1 MVCLI
6 SLSATANSPAADF
19 LSVGLY
25 QSFDELVAWA
35 SDFAAANPDVVHV
48 VEFGRSHQDRP
59 LISLQLSVEPGVD
72 DPTKPEFLF
81 TGGVHAREV
90 IGSEVAYRLAEHL
103 VDGYR
108 SGDPVFRDILTEREV
123 WIVPNL
129 NPDGRVRV
137 EEGLSEHRKTM
148 ELLPGQAADNATRGV
163 DLNRNFPHRWFA
175 ASSTPSAATYRG
187 PSVLSTPEASA
198 LWSLLHD
205 TDHFSDLRASIDF
218 HSGAES
224 VLAPWLSPRDFA
236 DYPLPASDRAV
247 FDSLATEMG
256 QLTGLGTQRL
266 GYNSYGTLVDSLYE
280 EFGTYSFLE
289 ELYVGSFP
297 DYFTRFNPTD
307 PILIETAMEKALVA
321 SRFLLSD
328 AAFTIVPEPATW
340 LLIATGVAVLIAST
354 GTRQPPVSGHARNQV
369 LLQVQGCSESTAE
382 TPIHAQLTFAFNAPA
397 TTPRSRSGT
406 GHLSVLSP
414 RR

>member
-1 MVCLI
+1 MKVRETFRWGCGAASAAASCAVRRHAGGCLRRSHLAPLLACLI
-6 SLSATANSPAADF
+6 SLAATASSPAADF
-19 LSVGLY
+19 LDVGLY
-25 QSFDELVAWA
+25 GSFDELVSWT
-35 SDFAAANPDVVHV
+35 SDFAAANPDIVRV

-59 LISLQLSVEPGVD
+59 LISLQLTVQPGVN

-90 IGSEVAYRLAEHL
+90 IGSEAAYRLAEHL

-108 SGDPVFRDILTEREV
+108 SGDPVFHDMLTQREI

-148 ELLPGQAADNATRGV
+148 ELLPGQAADNSTRGV

-175 ASSTPSAATYRG
+175 ASSSASAATYRG

-218 HSGAES
+218 HSGAEA
-224 VLAPWLSPRDFA
+224 VLAPWISPREFS
-236 DYPLPASDRAV
+236 DYPLPASDLAV

-256 QLTGLGTQRL
+256 QLTGLGTRRL

-297 DYFTRFNPTD
+297 DFFTRFNPTD
-307 PILIETAMEKALVA
+307 PVLLEETVEKAIVA
-321 SRFLLSD
+321 AEFLLSD
-328 AAFTIVPEPATW
+328 AAFMLVPEPATW
-340 LLIATGVAVLIAST
+340 LLIATGGALLMARA
-354 GTRQPPVSGHARNQV
+354 RQK
-369 LLQVQGCSESTAE
+369 
-382 TPIHAQLTFAFNAPA
+382 
-397 TTPRSRSGT
+397 
-406 GHLSVLSP
+406 
-414 RR
+414 RRR